1 MENSIIT
8 LIFKG
13 DEQIRVLSR
22 ISTNKKTVLKNQTF
36 SNLDIENP
44 DEVKAFIDDLKLIYE
59 DHWKKFNQINTSI
72 KLPLNIRIKN
82 SNNLKISK
90 FERTLKDTDLIYD
103 FFISKFDNEH
113 VYFQVIF
120 NGTTDMFIKLMSENN
135 FNFNTDK
142 KIWILK

>member
-1 MENSIIT
+1 M
-8 LIFKG
+8 
-13 DEQIRVLSR
+13 
-22 ISTNKKTVLKNQTF
+22 
-36 SNLDIENP
+36 
-44 DEVKAFIDDLKLIYE
+44 
-59 DHWKKFNQINTSI
+59 
-72 KLPLNIRIKN
+72 PLNIRIKN

-142 KIWILK
+142 KTWVLNE